1 MDKKEFISISE
12 YAEIKGI
19 SKQAVY
25 KQLNT
30 KLKKY
35 SIEVDGKKY
44 LSIEALEENEFNSVE
59 QNESTFNQRF
69 NSDFQLILEEQLAKK
84 DEQIESLMRQIENL
98 QEQNKTLSDL
108 LRNSQVLL
116 VAEKKNFLI
125 ENGEI
130 KEKEKRGIFGIFR
143 KRDKQST

>member
-44 LSIEALEENEFNSVE
+44 LSIVALEENEFNSVE
-59 QNESTFNQRF
+59 QNESTFNQQF